1 MEIDWFERGS
11 FHISPAAARRFYVLI
26 ISKQKRDSRTICIL
40 YPYIVRTVPFFLVQN
55 DASFLFIN
63 IAHVT
68 EIISYGRKYMKRNI
82 KTNRVVC
89 FILLKSLGEAV
100 VDKTVTMDE
109 MREALDFVCQDA

>member
-11 FHISPAAARRFYVLI
+11 FHISPAAARCFYALI

-68 EIISYGRKYMKRNI
+68 ENNIIWSQIYEKKYK

-89 FILLKSLGEAV
+89 FILLKSL
-100 VDKTVTMDE
+100 
-109 MREALDFVCQDA
+109 Q

>member
-11 FHISPAAARRFYVLI
+11 FHISPAAARCFYALI
-26 ISKQKRDSRTICIL
+26 ISKQKRNSRTICIL

-82 KTNRVVC
+82 KNQPSGLFYFVKVSPMKKYCNLTP
-89 FILLKSLGEAV
+89 AV
-100 VDKTVTMDE
+100 
-109 MREALDFVCQDA
+109 A